1 VAHEHKHDHAHDH
14 AHAHGEGHDDHAHDH
29 HDHGHDHAHD
39 HPGDTHADGAMHAR
53 DGKSASKLPW
63 VLALT
68 FTFFVVELVAAS
80 YANSNALRADAI
92 HLLADVLAIAI
103 AYTAFKLAD
112 RRPSARFTFGLR
124 RIEAVAALVNAL
136 LVILGA
142 AEIVHEGIESLHETA
157 QPRTTIML
165 IVAGAALVVH
175 GINATLLHRDL
186 HGHGH
191 THASPHVHV
200 GGAHG
205 GHLHVRGAWLHVL
218 GDALGAFVAL
228 VAAAAIA
235 LGAPRSVDPIASF
248 VVAVLL
254 VLAGLKLVKE
264 ATLVLLE
271 AAPAHLPVEPVER
284 AVSQVPGVECVHRLR
299 VWTLGTGY
307 DAIALHVT
315 AKEGAG
321 LSLAA
326 SVEKAIRAEFHV
338 DYVCVQVDPPGAHD
352 DAGEDLKR

>member
-1 VAHEHKHDHAHDH
+1 
-14 AHAHGEGHDDHAHDH
+14 
-29 HDHGHDHAHD
+29 
-39 HPGDTHADGAMHAR
+39 MHAR

-68 FTFFVVELVAAS
+68 FVFFIVELVAAG

-103 AYTAFKLAD
+103 AYAAFKLAD

-142 AEIVHEGIESLHETA
+142 AEIVHEGVESLHDTA
-157 QPRTTIML
+157 QPRTSIML
-165 IVAGAALVVH
+165 AVAAAALVVH
-175 GINATLLHRDL
+175 GLNATLLHRDL

-191 THASPHVHV
+191 AHASPHVHV
-200 GGAHG
+200 GGSHGQPHVRGAH
-205 GHLHVRGAWLHVL
+205 GHLHVRGAWLHVV

-228 VAAAAIA
+228 LAAAAIR

-248 VVAVLL
+248 LVAVLL
-254 VLAGLKLVKE
+254 VFAGLKLVKE
-264 ATLVLLE
+264 ATMVLLE
-271 AAPAHLPVEPVER
+271 AAPVHLPIEPIER
-284 AVSQVPGVECVHRLR
+284 AVAAVSGVACVHRLR

-315 AKEGAG
+315 AKQGAD
-321 LSLAA
+321 LALAA
-326 SVEKAIRAEFHV
+326 AVSAALRAQFHF
-338 DYVCVQVDPPGAHD
+338 DYVCVQVDPPGV
-352 DAGEDLKR
+352 DAQAGALKT

>member
-1 VAHEHKHDHAHDH
+1 
-14 AHAHGEGHDDHAHDH
+14 
-29 HDHGHDHAHD
+29 
-39 HPGDTHADGAMHAR
+39 MHTLDR
-53 DGKSASKLPW
+53 KSASKLPW

-68 FTFFVVELVAAS
+68 LGFFGIELAAAH
-80 YANSNALRADAI
+80 YASSNALRADAI
-92 HLLADVLAIAI
+92 HLLADVLAIGI
-103 AYTAFKLAD
+103 AFAAFKLAD
-112 RRPSARFTFGLR
+112 RRPTVRFTFGLR

-142 AEIVHEGIESLHETA
+142 AEIVHEGIESLSETT

-165 IVAGAALVVH
+165 VVAGAALVVH
-175 GINATLLHRDL
+175 GLNATLLHRDL

-200 GGAHG
+200 GGKR

-218 GDALGAFVAL
+218 GDAVGAFVAL

-248 VVAVLL
+248 LVALML
-254 VLAGLKLVKE
+254 VFAALKLVKE
-264 ATLVLLE
+264 ATMVLLE
-271 AAPAHLPVEPVER
+271 AAPSHLPIEPIER
-284 AVSQVPGVECVHRLR
+284 TVTAVDGVECVHRLR

-315 AKEGAG
+315 AKAGAD

-326 SVEKAIRAEFHV
+326 SVEKALRAEFHF
-338 DYVCVQVDPPGAHD
+338 DYVCVQVDPPGAHL
-352 DAGEDLKR
+352 ATKK